1 MLCLL
6 RLPGLGAGA
15 WHNYV
20 VLSGKIAVMTDKEHL
35 QQGTPGSGNKENRDK
50 QPITSDSIKNA
61 HAAGDGAMERSLD
74 SIPDEEELKKEAQQH
89 PRRPEQY

>member
-1 MLCLL
+1 MQV
-6 RLPGLGAGA
+6 GA

-20 VLSGKIAVMTDKEHL
+20 VLPSKIAVMKEKEHL
-35 QQGTPGSGNKENRDK
+35 QQGTSDSGNKDRNEK
-50 QPITSDSIKNA
+50 QLITSDSIKNA

-74 SIPDEEELKKEAQQH
+74 SIPDEEELKKEADQH